1 MRAIVVRSFGGPEVL
16 RPELVPVPVP
26 APGELLVEVVAAGV
40 NPVDVSNCADGSWAG
55 ISLPFVPGSDSS
67 GVVRAAG
74 PGARG
79 FAVGDAVF
87 AMTDFLG
94 TRNGSYA
101 QFQAIP
107 AALAAPRPGG
117 LSHAEAAALPVAAG
131 TAFEAIER
139 LGLRSGETVAI
150 FGAAGGVGGFAT
162 QLAARRGARVVAV
175 GRARAHGYLREIGA
189 DVTID
194 HTSGDPVAQIASAV
208 GKVDALLDLAGAEVI
223 PSGLPLLRSRGRA
236 AGIAALAGDLDLVI
250 DRNLT
255 VHGVLVRPDGA
266 RLRTLAR
273 LAGNGELRVRIRSEY
288 PLDQAAAAHREVTR
302 GGIPGK
308 TVLRARPEPGSGDGG
323 IPMS

>member
-1 MRAIVVRSFGGPEVL
+1 MTATMRAIVVRSFGGPEVL

-26 APGELLVEVVAAGV
+26 APDELLVEVVAAGV

-74 PGARG
+74 PAVRG
-79 FAVGDAVF
+79 FAAGDAVF

-107 AALAAPRPGG
+107 AALAAPKPRG
-117 LSHAEAAALPVAAG
+117 LSHVEAAAMPLAAG
-131 TAFEAIER
+131 TAFDAIER
-139 LGLRSGETVAI
+139 LAVRSGETVAI

-162 QLAARRGARVVAV
+162 QLAAARGARVVAV
-175 GRARAHGYLREIGA
+175 GRARAHDYLREIGA

-194 HTSGDPVAQIASAV
+194 HTSGDPVAQIADAV
-208 GKVDALLDLAGAEVI
+208 GKVDALLDLAGGDVI
-223 PSGLPLLRSRGRA
+223 PRGLPLIRSRGRA
-236 AGIAALAGDLDLVI
+236 ASIAALAGDLDLAI
-250 DRNLT
+250 DQNLT

-273 LAGNGELRVRIRSEY
+273 LAGNGALQVRVRSEY
-288 PLDQAAAAHREVTR
+288 PLDQAAAAHEEMAR

-308 TVLRARPEPGSGDGG
+308 TVLRGRQEPVAADR
-323 IPMS
+323 

>member
-40 NPVDVSNCADGSWAG
+40 NPVDAGNCADGSWAG

-74 PGARG
+74 PGVRG

-87 AMTDFLG
+87 AMTDFIG

-101 QFQAIP
+101 EFQAIP
-107 AALAAPRPGG
+107 AALAAPKPRG
-117 LSHAEAAALPVAAG
+117 LSHAEAAAMPLAAG
-131 TAFEAIER
+131 TAFDAIER
-139 LGLRSGETVAI
+139 LAVQSGETVVI

-162 QLAARRGARVVAV
+162 QLAAGRGARVVAT
-175 GRARAHGYLREIGA
+175 GRARAHDYLREIGA

-194 HTSGDPVAQIASAV
+194 HTSGDPVAQIAAAV
-208 GKVDALLDLAGAEVI
+208 GKVDALLDLAGGNVI
-223 PSGLPLLRSRGRA
+223 PRGLPLIRSRGRA
-236 AGIAALAGDLDLVI
+236 ASIAALAGDLDLAI
-250 DRNLT
+250 DQNLT

-273 LAGNGELRVRIRSEY
+273 LAGNGALQVRVRSEY
-288 PLDQAAAAHREVTR
+288 PLDQAAAAHREMAR

-308 TVLRARPEPGSGDGG
+308 TVLRARPEPAAGSDENR
-323 IPMS
+323 